1 MRICSLVPGATE
13 VLFALGL
20 GESVVG
26 VTHECDWPHEA
37 ESRPRVTASH
47 LQSGDLSSAEIDEA
61 VAEAAREGKAL
72 YAVDEAVWEEI
83 QADVVVAQ
91 ELCDVCAVSA
101 GEVRRLDVEVI
112 DYSPATLD
120 GVLGHITALGWRLD
134 AEAAADEL
142 TNGMRLRLERV
153 RAALAE
159 TESYPRVYVSE
170 WLEPPYAAGHW
181 VPDMVSAGVGW
192 KSPGLPASRRFGC
205 AGRTSRGSSPTPS
218 SSLRAASTSTGR
230 SARSSR
236 STSARTSL
244 ARQRDRRAACSPW
257 TRTAISP
264 GRAPGSSTASSCSPT
279 SSIRTHTPIR
289 ASRGRASGCD
299 DDLVA
304 LNLDPEH
311 PGRLVAVEAGSAVQV
326 ELPPVEGARE
336 GVAEDLALVQR
347 VALVRTGVGEGVS
360 PAVDDENGD
369 LRAFDFDERAA
380 VPIEARERDPH
391 RLHAA

>member
-47 LQSGDLSSAEIDEA
+47 LQSGDLSSAEIDAA

-72 YAVDEAVWEEI
+72 YAVDEAIWEEI

-134 AEAAADEL
+134 AEAAAEEL
-142 TNGMRLRLERV
+142 TNGMRARLERV

-159 TESYPRVYVSE
+159 EETFPRVYVSE

-181 VPDMVSAGVGW
+181 VPDMVSAAGGMEIAGISGEPSFRMRWTDVA
-192 KSPGLPASRRFGC
+192 GLEPDTVVLAPCGFDLD
-205 AGRTSRGSSPTPS
+205 RTLSEVVT
-218 SSLRAASTSTGR
+218 LDL
-230 SARSSR
+230 SAHLLG
-236 STSARTSL
+236 TA
-244 ARQRDRRAACSPW
+244 ARQESRVFAVDANGYFSR
-257 TRTAISP
+257 P
-264 GRAPGSSTASSCSPT
+264 GP
-279 SSIRTHTPIR
+279 
-289 ASRGRASGCD
+289 
-299 DDLVA
+299 
-304 LNLDPEH
+304 
-311 PGRLVAVEAGSAVQV
+311 RLVDGV
-326 ELPPVEGARE
+326 EL
-336 GVAEDLALVQR
+336 LAYLLHPDAYSDPGIPWSR
-347 VALVRTGVGEGVS
+347 VRM
-360 PAVDDENGD
+360 
-369 LRAFDFDERAA
+369 
-380 VPIEARERDPH
+380 
-391 RLHAA
+391 